1 MRQQTQSYIPNETL
15 TLRASELQVR
25 WGFGKLDESMTETPA
40 DNRKNLKSR
49 TKLVHAG
56 RKPSEQCGFV
66 NTPIYRGSTVLFP
79 TLDDLM
85 ARRMPF
91 TYGTQG
97 SPTTQALEMAWTELA
112 GAKGTVIVPTGLAAI
127 AIALLAVVKAG
138 DHILVSDSVYR
149 PNRTFCDL
157 ILKRMGV
164 ETTYYEPL
172 IGAGIEALI
181 RPNTSVIFLETPGS
195 QTFEVQDIPAI
206 VAIARANNIC
216 TILDNTWA
224 TPLFFQA
231 HAHGID
237 ISLEA
242 GTKYLSGHSDLLLGL
257 VSANETW
264 YPALHA
270 TFDAF
275 AMCPGPEDVFLALR
289 GMRTLELRLKEAQRQ
304 GLAMAE
310 WLATRKEVVRVLH
323 PAFPTCPGHEI
334 WKRDFLGS
342 SGLFSVLLAPCSQE
356 ALAAFLDGLELFG
369 MGYSWGGFES
379 LVIPFDCKTYRT
391 ATAWA
396 PGGPALRFSIGL
408 EDIEDLKADLDAGF
422 ERMHATP

>member
-1 MRQQTQSYIPNETL
+1 MKNE
-15 TLRASELQVR
+15 
-25 WGFGKLDESMTETPA
+25 
-40 DNRKNLKSR
+40 KNLKNR

-56 RKPSEQCGFV
+56 RKPSEQSGFV
-66 NTPIYRGSTVLFP
+66 NTPIYRGSTVLFQ
-79 TLDDLM
+79 TLDDLTN
-85 ARRMPF
+85 RRMPF

-97 SPTTQALEMAWTELA
+97 SPTTQALQTAWTDLCGAAGTEL
-112 GAKGTVIVPTGLAAI
+112 VPTGLAAI
-127 AIALLAVVKAG
+127 ALAFFTAIKAG

-149 PNRTFCDL
+149 PNRIFCDSV
-157 ILKRMGV
+157 LKRMGV

-172 IGAGIEALI
+172 IGAKIETLI

-195 QTFEVQDIPAI
+195 QTFEIQDIPAI
-206 VAIARANNIC
+206 TAIARAKGIC

-231 HAHGID
+231 HAHGVD

-257 VSANETW
+257 ISANEQW

-270 TFDAF
+270 TADAF

-289 GMRTLELRLKEAQRQ
+289 GMRTLELRLKEAERQ
-304 GLAMAE
+304 GLAMAQ
-310 WLATRKEVVRVLH
+310 WLTSRKEVTQVLH
-323 PAFPTCPGHEI
+323 PALPSSQGYEI

-342 SGLFSVLLAPCSQE
+342 SGLFSALLAPCSQK

-379 LVIPFDCKTYRT
+379 LIIPFDCKSYRT
-391 ATAWA
+391 ATAWTPA
-396 PGGPALRFSIGL
+396 GPALRFSIGL
-408 EDIEDLKADLDAGF
+408 EDLEDLQADLDAGF
-422 ERMHATP
+422 ERMRATP